1 MEFIRTFNHKIGGRI
16 KENGSLI
23 ICDGE
28 LRIKVNES
36 NSTIEEYGIIK
47 DGIGVVIKKAKR
59 KTPYI
64 KTILKYNEDDIPI
77 NLQGES
83 YKFKIPAEKL
93 SDTEFVFK
101 FDKAIMLN
109 KK

>member
-1 MEFIRTFNHKIGGRI
+1 MEFIKTFNHSSGGRT

-28 LRIKVNES
+28 LRIKVNEP
-36 NSTIEEYGIIK
+36 NSAIEEYGVIK
-47 DGIGVVIKKAKR
+47 DGIGVVIKKEDR
-59 KTPYI
+59 KTPYL
-64 KTILKYNEDDIPI
+64 KTVIKYNEDDIPI

-93 SDTEFVFK
+93 SDTEFVFR
-101 FDKAIMLN
+101 FEKAVMLN